1 MDSQRRRD
9 ALKHRNGFVAS
20 SSSAAAAARSS
31 SSARD
36 GEEEHAGVSGDAVM
50 NNAFSNSLNASFS
63 GGGIRDVNM
72 NNGGVYYQRQ
82 HRGERKTTMTKASVA
97 KTKSKAKTWFYRYLQ
112 IAVIVFLITCSIA
125 FAEFIYERMLFEHSE
140 IKEHPHGKTLFVGAA
155 VAVVACW
162 TMLVVVVVLSY

>member
-1 MDSQRRRD
+1 MESHRRRD
-9 ALKHRNGFVAS
+9 ALKHRNGFLAS
-20 SSSAAAAARSS
+20 VSSFAAARSS
-31 SSARD
+31 GGSARD
-36 GEEEHAGVSGDAVM
+36 GGEEHAGVSGDAVM
-50 NNAFSNSLNASFS
+50 NNAFSNSLNASLGS
-63 GGGIRDVNM
+63 AD
-72 NNGGVYYQRQ
+72 GGVYYQRQ
-82 HRGERKTTMTKASVA
+82 HRGGERKTTTKATVA

-112 IAVIVFLITCSIA
+112 IAVVVFLITCSIA

>member
-1 MDSQRRRD
+1 MDSQRRD
-9 ALKHRNGFVAS
+9 ALKHRNGFVAA
-20 SSSAAAAARSS
+20 SSSAAT
-31 SSARD
+31 ARD
-36 GEEEHAGVSGDAVM
+36 GGEEEYAGGDAVM
-50 NNAFSNSLNASFS
+50 NNKAFSNSLNASF
-63 GGGIRDVNM
+63 GGGGAGGGGNIRDVNV
-72 NNGGVYYQRQ
+72 NDGGVYYQRQ
-82 HRGERKTTMTKASVA
+82 HRAGERKTTKASVVA

>member
-1 MDSQRRRD
+1 MDDAHRQRRD

-20 SSSAAAAARSS
+20 SSAAAFRSS

-50 NNAFSNSLNASFS
+50 NNAF
-63 GGGIRDVNM
+63 VNV

-82 HRGERKTTMTKASVA
+82 HRGGERRTTTTTKASVA

-140 IKEHPHGKTLFVGAA
+140 IKEHPHGKSLFVGAA

>member
-1 MDSQRRRD
+1 MDDAHRQRRD

-20 SSSAAAAARSS
+20 SSARSS
-31 SSARD
+31 SGSARD
-36 GEEEHAGVSGDAVM
+36 GEEEHAGVSGGDAVM
-50 NNAFSNSLNASFS
+50 NNAF
-63 GGGIRDVNM
+63 VNV

-82 HRGERKTTMTKASVA
+82 HRGGERRRTTTTTKASVA

>member
-1 MDSQRRRD
+1 MDAHRQRRD
-9 ALKHRNGFVAS
+9 ALKHRNGFVVA
-20 SSSAAAAARSS
+20 SSSAAA
-31 SSARD
+31 
-36 GEEEHAGVSGDAVM
+36 EEHAGVSGGDAVM
-50 NNAFSNSLNASFS
+50 NNKAFSNSLNNASSFS
-63 GGGIRDVNM
+63 GGGIRDVNV
-72 NNGGVYYQRQ
+72 NDGGVYYQRQ
-82 HRGERKTTMTKASVA
+82 HRGGERRTTTTTKASVA

>member
-1 MDSQRRRD
+1 
-9 ALKHRNGFVAS
+9 
-20 SSSAAAAARSS
+20 
-31 SSARD
+31 
-36 GEEEHAGVSGDAVM
+36 M
-50 NNAFSNSLNASFS
+50 N
-63 GGGIRDVNM
+63 VND
-72 NNGGVYYQRQ
+72 GGVYYQRQ
-82 HRGERKTTMTKASVA
+82 HRASGERKTTKASVVA

-112 IAVIVFLITCSIA
+112 IAVVVFLITCSIA